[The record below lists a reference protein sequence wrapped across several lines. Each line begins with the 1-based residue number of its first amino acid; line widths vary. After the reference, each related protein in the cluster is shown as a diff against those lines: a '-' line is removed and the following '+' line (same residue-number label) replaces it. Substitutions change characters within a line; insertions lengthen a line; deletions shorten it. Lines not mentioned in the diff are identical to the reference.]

1 MDECSIVKQIHKIK
15 KKGLNIEI
23 WGFILIWILRPSSF
37 LTTNL
42 SPPPN
47 LVPTVRDLAGGQEM
61 YFLTTT
67 NDNFWIWKHRKK
79 NKSRNGM
86 RLLDGEICEDY
97 DRRACDMLV

>member
-1 MDECSIVKQIHKIK
+1 MDECSIVKQIQKIK

-37 LTTNL
+37 LKTNL

-47 LVPTVRDLAGGQEM
+47 LVPTVRDLARASQEM

-67 NDNFWIWKHRKK
+67 NDNFWIWKHR
-79 NKSRNGM
+79 N
-86 RLLDGEICEDY
+86 
-97 DRRACDMLV
+97 